1 MADWVFQRRLVRLLE
16 VPCEISCPSVFHRS
30 FHCLCCT
37 LDNCWILVPWSKS
50 VSAFYRLK
58 ECTKALS
65 LKCISVNSGI
75 EFDLWGSWGR
85 LAGGTSRVGPLSLSQ
100 PQVMANYIFIS
111 PRSKA
116 VRKTCFQ
123 NHLPSWE
130 HAAISRQ
137 KSVICFVWWGKQK
150 SLLHTVET
158 THKLHHSPPV
168 DANELI
174 HSTVANVLKSLSW
187 QNRAH
192 HFENFTSFLCFSF
205 QCVCVI

>member
-1 MADWVFQRRLVRLLE
+1 MASHHSFHHIVTSCTTGVIAGLKEKQKKRHSDNWFQTIESGRLGLSAQACTLAK

-137 KSVICFVWWGKQK
+137 KSVICFVWWGKTKK
-150 SLLHTVET
+150 SVTR
-158 THKLHHSPPV
+158 SG
-168 DANELI
+168 DN
-174 HSTVANVLKSLSW
+174 S
-187 QNRAH
+187 
-192 HFENFTSFLCFSF
+192 
-205 QCVCVI
+205 